1 MITQEQ
7 IRSQISNLYRT
18 SPTVHMEI
26 TLKNTRPPI
35 PSGEMK
41 IVGVYP
47 HIFQVEEAAG
57 GPPRRHSLQYSD
69 VLVGHVVISELNL
82 HTP

>member
-1 MITQEQ
+1 
-7 IRSQISNLYRT
+7 
-18 SPTVHMEI
+18 
-26 TLKNTRPPI
+26 
-35 PSGEMK
+35 MK

-57 GPPRRHSLQYSD
+57 SPPRRHSLQYSD

-82 HTP
+82 QTP